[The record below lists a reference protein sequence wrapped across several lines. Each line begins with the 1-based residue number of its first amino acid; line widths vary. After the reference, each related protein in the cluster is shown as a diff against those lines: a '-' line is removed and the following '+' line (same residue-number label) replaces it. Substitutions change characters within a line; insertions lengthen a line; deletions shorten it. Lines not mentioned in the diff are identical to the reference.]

1 MILPGGTQ
9 AIVYILSSFGC
20 AKAPKRIALR
30 PVRIIPVWHAV
41 NAMPHKIRM
50 KTIFAF
56 SDIHEGTLPP
66 RLLAVAE
73 ESDYVFFLGDGAA
86 RMGDLALH
94 KGFFAVKGNCDYLPL
109 PEETVTE
116 VEGVKI
122 LLTHGHR
129 YGVKTDLLSLAL
141 RAEEL
146 GCRLVF
152 FGHTHT
158 AEIVEHGAVTLVNP
172 GSLTHPSFGT
182 PTYAYT
188 VITEGR
194 AFTKL
199 VPAL

>member
-1 MILPGGTQ
+1 
-9 AIVYILSSFGC
+9 
-20 AKAPKRIALR
+20 
-30 PVRIIPVWHAV
+30 
-41 NAMPHKIRM
+41 MPHKIRM

-86 RMGDLALH
+86 RMGDLVLH

-146 GCRLVF
+146 GCCLVF

>member
-1 MILPGGTQ
+1 M
-9 AIVYILSSFGC
+9 
-20 AKAPKRIALR
+20 
-30 PVRIIPVWHAV
+30 
-41 NAMPHKIRM
+41 
-50 KTIFAF
+50 
-56 SDIHEGTLPP
+56 
-66 RLLAVAE
+66 
-73 ESDYVFFLGDGAA
+73 
-86 RMGDLALH
+86 
-94 KGFFAVKGNCDYLPL
+94 
-109 PEETVTE
+109 
-116 VEGVKI
+116 KI

-188 VITEGR
+188 VITEDR

>member
-1 MILPGGTQ
+1 
-9 AIVYILSSFGC
+9 
-20 AKAPKRIALR
+20 
-30 PVRIIPVWHAV
+30 
-41 NAMPHKIRM
+41 MPHKIRM

-152 FGHTHT
+152 FGHTHIP
-158 AEIVEHGAVTLVNP
+158 EIIERDGVTFVNP
-172 GSLTHPSFGT
+172 GSVTHPFFGE

-188 VITEGR
+188 CLTNGR
-194 AFTKL
+194 HFTKL

>member
-1 MILPGGTQ
+1 
-9 AIVYILSSFGC
+9 
-20 AKAPKRIALR
+20 
-30 PVRIIPVWHAV
+30 
-41 NAMPHKIRM
+41 MPHKIRM

-129 YGVKTDLLSLAL
+129 YGVKTDLLSLVL

-199 VPAL
+199 VPAP

>member
-1 MILPGGTQ
+1 
-9 AIVYILSSFGC
+9 
-20 AKAPKRIALR
+20 
-30 PVRIIPVWHAV
+30 
-41 NAMPHKIRM
+41 MPITPCRTKSDM

-66 RLLAVAE
+66 RLISVAE

-86 RMGDLALH
+86 RTGDLALH

-122 LLTHGHR
+122 LLTHGHS

-146 GCRLVF
+146 GCRLVY
-152 FGHTHT
+152 FGHTHV
-158 AEIVEHGAVTLVNP
+158 AEITEHGSVTLVNP
-172 GSLTHPSFGT
+172 GSITHPAFGT
-182 PTYAYT
+182 PTYAFT

>member
-1 MILPGGTQ
+1 
-9 AIVYILSSFGC
+9 
-20 AKAPKRIALR
+20 
-30 PVRIIPVWHAV
+30 
-41 NAMPHKIRM
+41 MPHKIRM

-56 SDIHEGTLPP
+56 SDIHEGTIPP

-141 RAEEL
+141 RAEEAL
-146 GCRLVF
+146 SLTPPSAHRPTPTPSSRKDAPSPNSSPPRDTCPRTLFPG
-152 FGHTHT
+152 T
-158 AEIVEHGAVTLVNP
+158 AVTENAQ
-172 GSLTHPSFGT
+172 
-182 PTYAYT
+182 PTSPRQH
-188 VITEGR
+188 IIPLHIR
-194 AFTKL
+194 FI
-199 VPAL
+199 